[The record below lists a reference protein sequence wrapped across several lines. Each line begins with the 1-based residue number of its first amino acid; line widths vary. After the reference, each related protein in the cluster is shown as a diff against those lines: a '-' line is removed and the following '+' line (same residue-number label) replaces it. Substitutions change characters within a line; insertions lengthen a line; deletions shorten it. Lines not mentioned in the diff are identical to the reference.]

1 MYLMALLGF
10 LSMSDTPQAVKP
22 RKGRSPNYPGVD
34 LETAVRRA
42 GILWDREQHHA
53 VPVELIFQHWDY
65 APKSGPGSVTY
76 AALKRF
82 GLLEETGDG
91 RARLTDLVQKI
102 LLADREGIRDV
113 TRLRQAAL
121 QPKVHRK
128 LWDEYGANLPS
139 DEHLKYNLV
148 RAMGFTKGGAGEFLK
163 QWKRTM
169 TYARLSDP
177 SATVSDDAG
186 DPDTP
191 QEPVVTP
198 PATIEQKQE
207 RGQERDP
214 FTAKAARSPRT
225 IQLTYSPTEWALLQG
240 EFPMSEQD
248 WDAMIAVL
256 EAMKRGLV
264 TPSD

>member
-1 MYLMALLGF
+1 MNEATE
-10 LSMSDTPQAVKP
+10 TPKP

-34 LETAVRRA
+34 LEVATRRA
-42 GILWDREQHHA
+42 ATLWDREQHHA
-53 VPVELIFQHWDY
+53 VPVELIFRHWDY

-91 RARLTDLVQKI
+91 RARLTDLAQKI
-102 LLADREGIRDV
+102 LLADRENLRDL

-121 QPKVHRK
+121 QPKVHKK
-128 LWDEYGANLPS
+128 LWEEYGASLPS

-148 RAMGFTKGGAGEFLK
+148 RDMGFTKGGAREFLK

-169 TYARLSDP
+169 TYARLSGP
-177 SATVSDDAG
+177 GATVPDDAG
-186 DPDTP
+186 DPEADEL
-191 QEPVVTP
+191 QGLTP
-198 PATIEQKQE
+198 PATIEQEQE
-207 RGQERDP
+207 RGQENDA
-214 FTAKAARSPRT
+214 FTAKAARSKRT
-225 IQLTYSPTEWALLQG
+225 IQVTYSPTEWALLQG
-240 EFPMSEQD
+240 EFPMTEQD

>member
-1 MYLMALLGF
+1 M
-10 LSMSDTPQAVKP
+10 
-22 RKGRSPNYPGVD
+22 
-34 LETAVRRA
+34 
-42 GILWDREQHHA
+42 
-53 VPVELIFQHWDY
+53 
-65 APKSGPGSVTY
+65 
-76 AALKRF
+76 
-82 GLLEETGDG
+82 
-91 RARLTDLVQKI
+91 
-102 LLADREGIRDV
+102 
-113 TRLRQAAL
+113 RLRQAAL

-128 LWDEYGANLPS
+128 LWDEYGSNLPS

-148 RAMGFTKGGAGEFLK
+148 RDMGFTKGGAGEFLK

-177 SATVSDDAG
+177 GATVSGDAG
-186 DPDTP
+186 DPEAPP

-198 PATIEQKQE
+198 PATIDQKQD
-207 RGQERDP
+207 RAQEREP
-214 FTAKAARSPRT
+214 RTFTAKAARSPRT